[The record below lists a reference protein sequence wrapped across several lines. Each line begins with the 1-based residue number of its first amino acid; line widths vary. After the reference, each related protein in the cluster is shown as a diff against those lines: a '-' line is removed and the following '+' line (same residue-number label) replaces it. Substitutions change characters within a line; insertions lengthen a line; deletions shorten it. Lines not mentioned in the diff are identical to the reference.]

1 MAGYRGLYG
10 MIGVDM
16 AGIMW
21 QDCPPIITCL
31 PIWQYSP
38 VHSDVQLHIPGA
50 VHSPPFSQSGLH
62 TAV

>member
-1 MAGYRGLYG
+1 
-10 MIGVDM
+10 M

-21 QDCPPIITCL
+21 QDCSSIITCL

-38 VHSDVQLHIPGA
+38 LHSDVQLHTPGA

-62 TAV
+62 TAI